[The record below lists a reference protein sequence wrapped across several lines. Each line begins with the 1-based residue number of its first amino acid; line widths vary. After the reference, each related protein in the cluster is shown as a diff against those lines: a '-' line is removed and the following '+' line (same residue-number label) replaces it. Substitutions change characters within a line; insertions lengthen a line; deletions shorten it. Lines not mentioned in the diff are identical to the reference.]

1 MLSVMDIDA
10 ARELWDLDTTWLNTA
25 QVGVPPRPAHAA
37 LEAALRDWQ
46 RGSPD
51 PAGWSAA
58 AETARARFAELTGA
72 EAADITQGASTA
84 QLLGTVASSAPDGAR
99 ILVPEGDYAST
110 IFPWMAQAPRGL
122 EVRSVPLGEL
132 AGAIDADTWL
142 VVFSLVQSATGEV
155 APCGEILRQARRHGC
170 LVAGDATQ
178 ALGWLPVDATGYDAL
193 VCSSYKWLMA
203 PRGLAYGYFSP
214 RIRPL
219 LYPVNAGPSAAAD
232 PMASL
237 YTTDM
242 RLARDASRFD
252 LSPNWFA
259 SVVAAE
265 SMRVLLEVG
274 IDRVHAHDTA
284 VANRFLEVL
293 GLAPR
298 DSAIVA
304 VDVPGGARRLWEA
317 GIPASERGGRTRL
330 AFHLYSTTADA
341 EQAAKALL

>member
-1 MLSVMDIDA
+1 MDIDT

-25 QVGVPPRPAHAA
+25 QVGVPPRPAQAA
-37 LEAALRDWQ
+37 LDAALHDWQ

-51 PAGWSAA
+51 PAGWSAT
-58 AETARARFAELTGA
+58 AEAARARFAELTGSETTDVA
-72 EAADITQGASTA
+72 QGASTA

-99 ILVPEGDYAST
+99 ILVPEEDYAST
-110 IFPWMAQAPRGL
+110 VFPWMAQATRGV
-122 EVRSVPLGEL
+122 EVRPVPLEEL

-142 VVFSLVQSATGEV
+142 VAFSIVQSATGEV
-155 APCGEILRQARRHGC
+155 APCGEILRRARHHGC
-170 LVAGDATQ
+170 LVVGDATQ
-178 ALGWLPVDATGYDAL
+178 ALGWLPVDATDYDAL
-193 VCSSYKWLMA
+193 VCSAYKWLMA

-219 LYPVNAGPSAAAD
+219 LRAVNAGPGAAAD

-237 YTTDM
+237 YTSDM
-242 RLARDASRFD
+242 RLAQAASRFD

-259 SVVAAE
+259 GVVAAE

-274 IDRVHAHDTA
+274 VDRVHAHNTA

-293 GLAPR
+293 GLTPR
-298 DSAIVA
+298 DSAIVT
-304 VDVPGGARRLWEA
+304 VDAPDGARRLQEA
-317 GIPASERGGRTRL
+317 GVAASERGGRTRL

-341 EQAAKALL
+341 ERAAKALV